1 MRFSSI
7 VSGLSAIGGV
17 ALATTVESD
26 DFNVANALEHLGVD
40 VTKIPALESFSD
52 IQSRSTEKACS
63 AAVSQLHCALFE
75 CC

>member
-7 VSGLSAIGGV
+7 VGGLSAIGGV

-26 DFNVANALEHLGVD
+26 NFNVTSALADLGVD
-40 VTKIPALESFSD
+40 VTKIPALKSFSD

-63 AAVSQLHCALFE
+63 AAVSQLYLALFE
-75 CC
+75 RC